1 VWCFYY
7 APKIVDPLV
16 FYFELER
23 WIFLFFLFNLVIIL
37 FFFFFIIVSL
47 FVQTE
52 GQIPSYLLTKNN
64 IEKNRIKMK
73 TTKELYGHFKID

>member
-1 VWCFYY
+1 MWCFYY
-7 APKIVDPLV
+7 APNI
-16 FYFELER
+16 ELER
-23 WIFLFFLFNLVIIL
+23 RIFLFFFCLISSLYFYFL
-37 FFFFFIIVSL
+37 IIVSL
-47 FVQTE
+47 FVETE